1 VDLLTSAVPARTLGR
16 LGSTAGW
23 PPPGRVH
30 VCLFLLHSVGL
41 DHSAFERPSTRNE
54 AGWLAYPNYDPS
66 PGLSLS
72 KPLFPAGSF
81 IHDFFP
87 ARVWAIRLP
96 AIVLILGLGVVGSFV
111 GLVMQKE
118 AAKKREKEARKG
130 A

>member
-1 VDLLTSAVPARTLGR
+1 MLDTAHQAFSDRLLGGLLLAI
-16 LGSTAGW
+16 STFVFSYYTIWA
-23 PPPGRVH
+23 
-30 VCLFLLHSVGL
+30 LI
-41 DHSAFERPSTRNE
+41 T
-54 AGWLAYPNYDPS
+54 
-66 PGLSLS
+66 
-72 KPLFPAGSF
+72 PLFPAGSY

-96 AIVLILGLGVVGSFV
+96 AIVLVLGLGVIGAFV